1 MNCNRKSKINIV
13 VEGRSRGHKPLFGE
27 EISIVLIC
35 RYAAIMAYTNTGTL
49 QGEEESGLVKQLC
62 QHIVGMAPTQL
73 DDEKDAENSLLHQT
87 FLMDEDKKV
96 KEVLEEAGI
105 VIVDFV
111 RTEIGRGSD

>member
-1 MNCNRKSKINIV
+1 
-13 VEGRSRGHKPLFGE
+13 
-27 EISIVLIC
+27 
-35 RYAAIMAYTNTGTL
+35 
-49 QGEEESGLVKQLC
+49 
-62 QHIVGMAPTQL
+62 MAPTQL

-87 FLMDEDKKV
+87 FLMDEDRKV